1 MTAQDTPVSTSAPI
15 LVVED
20 EPKIANLV
28 IDYLKQAS
36 YPTHWLADGQE
47 VVEWVRQN
55 SPRLILLD
63 IVLPSKDGI
72 EICTQ
77 IRGFSPVPIVMLT
90 ARVEEIDRLLGF
102 ELGADDYIC
111 KPFSPPELVAR
122 IRSILRRVAA
132 TQPAQGSY
140 LGLAVDEEQHRAT
153 INGQPINLTP
163 VEFRLLAVLLKCPGR
178 VYSRAF
184 LMEDIYVDN
193 FDVSDRSIDSHV
205 KNLRKKIRKFL
216 PDETVIQTIYG
227 VGYKLE

>member
-72 EICTQ
+72 EICKQ
-77 IRGFSPVPIVMLT
+77 IRVFSPVPIVMLT
-90 ARVEEIDRLLGF
+90 ARVEKSTGWGF

-111 KPFSPPELVAR
+111 KPFSPPEL
-122 IRSILRRVAA
+122 
-132 TQPAQGSY
+132 
-140 LGLAVDEEQHRAT
+140 
-153 INGQPINLTP
+153 
-163 VEFRLLAVLLKCPGR
+163 
-178 VYSRAF
+178 
-184 LMEDIYVDN
+184 
-193 FDVSDRSIDSHV
+193 
-205 KNLRKKIRKFL
+205 
-216 PDETVIQTIYG
+216 
-227 VGYKLE
+227 